1 MPPIENGNEKRER
14 ERDRETARNHSKL
27 LLFAIDEIN
36 EIKQTSKK
44 RGS

>member
-14 ERDRETARNHSKL
+14 DRETARNQSKL